1 MPDKM
6 YARGPKEELKEYRR
20 EPESMRRKSLMNKYN
35 ALEME
40 YEKLMNN
47 IPKGGLSKKDDDR
60 RRELQ
65 LMLRQLGSD
74 LGEMEPADKQFP

>member
-1 MPDKM
+1 MPQKM
-6 YARGPKEELKEYRR
+6 KTKLPFEDAPAKSAERAK
-20 EPESMRRKSLMNKYN
+20 RKSLMNQYN

-74 LGEMEPADKQFP
+74 LGEMEPPDSQNP

>member
-1 MPDKM
+1 MENK
-6 YARGPKEELKEYRR
+6 GK
-20 EPESMRRKSLMNKYN
+20 RKSLMNQYN
-35 ALEME
+35 KLERE

-65 LMLRQLGSD
+65 LMLRQIGSD
-74 LGEMEPADKQFP
+74 LGQMEPEDNQFP

>member
-1 MPDKM
+1 MAAVMENK
-6 YARGPKEELKEYRR
+6 GK
-20 EPESMRRKSLMNKYN
+20 RKSLMNQYN
-35 ALEME
+35 KLERE
-40 YEKLMNN
+40 YEKLMDN

-65 LMLRQLGSD
+65 LMLRQIGSD

>member
-1 MPDKM
+1 MPGDMKQ
-6 YARGPKEELKEYRR
+6 K
-20 EPESMRRKSLMNKYN
+20 RKSLMNKYN

-40 YEKLMNN
+40 YEKLMDN
-47 IPKGGLSKKDDDR
+47 IPKGGLSKADDDR

-74 LGEMEPADKQFP
+74 LGEMEPDDKQFP

>member
-1 MPDKM
+1 MPGM
-6 YARGPKEELKEYRR
+6 MKEK
-20 EPESMRRKSLMNKYN
+20 RKSLMNQYN
-35 ALEME
+35 ALERE
-40 YEKLMNN
+40 YEALMDN

-74 LGEMEPADKQFP
+74 LGEMEPDDKQFP

>member
-1 MPDKM
+1 MPGEMKDK
-6 YARGPKEELKEYRR
+6 RR
-20 EPESMRRKSLMNKYN
+20 SMMNQFS
-35 ALEME
+35 ALEKE

-47 IPKGGLSKKDDDR
+47 IPKGGLSKADDDR

-74 LGEMEPADKQFP
+74 LGEMEMPDKQFP

>member
-1 MPDKM
+1 MPGM
-6 YARGPKEELKEYRR
+6 MKEK
-20 EPESMRRKSLMNKYN
+20 RKSLMNQYN
-35 ALEME
+35 ALERE
-40 YEKLMNN
+40 YESLMDN

-74 LGEMEPADKQFP
+74 LGQMEPDDKQFP

>member
-1 MPDKM
+1 MAAVMENK
-6 YARGPKEELKEYRR
+6 GK
-20 EPESMRRKSLMNKYN
+20 RKSLMNQYN
-35 ALEME
+35 KLERE

-65 LMLRQLGSD
+65 LMLRQIGSD

>member
-1 MPDKM
+1 MPGM
-6 YARGPKEELKEYRR
+6 MKEQ
-20 EPESMRRKSLMNKYN
+20 RKSLMNQYN
-35 ALEME
+35 ALERE
-40 YEKLMNN
+40 YEALMDN

-74 LGEMEPADKQFP
+74 LGEMEPPDKQFP

>member
-1 MPDKM
+1 MPGM
-6 YARGPKEELKEYRR
+6 MKEK
-20 EPESMRRKSLMNKYN
+20 RKSLMSQYN
-35 ALEME
+35 ALERE
-40 YEKLMNN
+40 YEALMDN

-74 LGEMEPADKQFP
+74 LGQMEPNDKQFP

>member
-1 MPDKM
+1 MPGNM
-6 YARGPKEELKEYRR
+6 KEK
-20 EPESMRRKSLMNKYN
+20 RKSLMNKYN

-74 LGEMEPADKQFP
+74 LGEMEPQDKQFP

>member
-1 MPDKM
+1 MPNKM
-6 YARGPKEELKEYRR
+6 PFSEAPTRAK
-20 EPESMRRKSLMNKYN
+20 RKSMMNQYN
-35 ALEME
+35 KLERE

-65 LMLRQLGSD
+65 LMLRQIGSD
-74 LGEMEPADKQFP
+74 LGEMEPGDKQFP

>member
-1 MPDKM
+1 MPGM
-6 YARGPKEELKEYRR
+6 MKEK
-20 EPESMRRKSLMNKYN
+20 RKSLMNQYN
-35 ALEME
+35 ALERE
-40 YEKLMNN
+40 YEALMDN

-74 LGEMEPADKQFP
+74 LGQMEPDDKQFP

>member
-1 MPDKM
+1 MENK
-6 YARGPKEELKEYRR
+6 AK
-20 EPESMRRKSLMNKYN
+20 RKSLMNQYN
-35 ALEME
+35 KLERE
-40 YEKLMNN
+40 YEALMDN

-74 LGEMEPADKQFP
+74 LGQMEPDDKQFP

>member
-1 MPDKM
+1 MPGNM
-6 YARGPKEELKEYRR
+6 KEK
-20 EPESMRRKSLMNKYN
+20 RKSLMNKYN

-47 IPKGGLSKKDDDR
+47 IPKGGLSKEDDDR

-74 LGEMEPADKQFP
+74 LGEMEPDDKQFP

>member
-1 MPDKM
+1 MPQNMKTKLPFEDAPAKSVER
-6 YARGPKEELKEYRR
+6 AK
-20 EPESMRRKSLMNKYN
+20 RKSLMNQYN

-40 YEKLMNN
+40 YKKLMNN

-74 LGEMEPADKQFP
+74 LGEMSPPDSQNP

>member
-1 MPDKM
+1 MPGTM
-6 YARGPKEELKEYRR
+6 KEK
-20 EPESMRRKSLMNKYN
+20 RKSLMNQFN

-40 YEKLMNN
+40 YKKLMDN
-47 IPKGGLSKKDDDR
+47 IPKGWLSKKDDDR

-74 LGEMEPADKQFP
+74 LGQMEPEDKQFP

>member
-1 MPDKM
+1 MPGM
-6 YARGPKEELKEYRR
+6 MKEK
-20 EPESMRRKSLMNKYN
+20 RKSLMNKYN

-40 YEKLMNN
+40 YEKLMDN

-74 LGEMEPADKQFP
+74 LGDMEPQDNQFP